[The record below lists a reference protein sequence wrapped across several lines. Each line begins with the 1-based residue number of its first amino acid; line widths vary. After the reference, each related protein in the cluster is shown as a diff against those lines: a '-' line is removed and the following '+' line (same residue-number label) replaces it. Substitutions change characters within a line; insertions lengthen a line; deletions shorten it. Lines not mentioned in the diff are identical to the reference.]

1 MATFAQRMI
10 GAAKLNAATY
20 EEVEADKGATK
31 QALAVVLL
39 AAVAAGV
46 GEITEG
52 GEAVIGAL
60 LGAFIGWVIWAFLTW
75 LIGTKFLAGPQTQA
89 DVGQLLRTIGFA
101 ATPGLFRVFGWIPI
115 LGPVIMIVTW
125 VWMLATTVVAVRQAL
140 DYTSTGKAILVCA
153 IGWFVYALI
162 FIWTAA
168 FVGFTIVGINAMMDA
183 Q

>member
-1 MATFAQRMI
+1 MATFAQRMV

-31 QALAVVLL
+31 QALVVVLL

-75 LIGTKFLAGPQTQA
+75 LIGTKFLPGPQTQA

-101 ATPGLFRVFGWIPI
+101 ATPGLFRAFGWIPI
-115 LGPVIMIVTW
+115 LGPVILIAAW

-168 FVGFTIVGINAMMDA
+168 FVGFAIVGINALIEG

>member
-1 MATFAQRMI
+1 MATFVQRMI
-10 GAAKLNAATY
+10 GAAKLDVATY

-31 QALAVVLL
+31 QALLVVLL

-46 GEITEG
+46 GEIMQG
-52 GEAVIGAL
+52 GEAMLGAL
-60 LGAFIGWVIWAFLTW
+60 VGSLIGWVMWAFLTW
-75 LIGTKFLAGPQTQA
+75 LIGTKFMAEEQTQA

-101 ATPGLFRVFGWIPI
+101 SAPGLLRVFGWVPI
-115 LGPVIMIVTW
+115 LGPVIMLVTW
-125 VWMLATTVVAVRQAL
+125 IWMLATTVVAVRQAL
-140 DYTSTGKAILVCA
+140 DYTKTWRAVLVCA

-168 FVGFTIVGINAMMDA
+168 IVGFTIVGISALVEP

>member
-1 MATFAQRMI
+1 MATFVQRMV
-10 GAAKLNAATY
+10 GAAKLDAATY
-20 EEVEADKGATK
+20 EEVEADKGATN
-31 QALAVVLL
+31 QAVLVVLL

-46 GEITEG
+46 GEVTEG

-60 LGAFIGWVIWAFLTW
+60 LGSLIGWVVWAFLTW
-75 LIGTKFLAGPQTQA
+75 LIGTKFLPGPQTQA

-115 LGPVIMIVTW
+115 LGPVILIAAW
-125 VWMLATTVVAVRQAL
+125 LWMLATTVIAVRQAL
-140 DYTSTGKAILVCA
+140 DYTSTGKAILVCV
-153 IGWFVYALI
+153 IGWIVYAMI

-168 FVGFTIVGINAMMDA
+168 FVGFAIIGVQSLMA